1 MTTKRAAPPA
11 RPRPRPAGPDGD
23 AGLAPRQRQL
33 LDELETIFL
42 EEGFRKVTLADLA
55 SRLRCSRRSFYELAD
70 SKEALFLRVFDRYLT
85 RLRDQG
91 AKGAAAVP
99 PDQAFEPYLMPAIDA
114 ARKLS
119 ATLMQD
125 MTGYPP
131 ANAMWER
138 HQRERIDGL
147 RRLVAR
153 CVELGLFRGIDPYL
167 VAEVMAA
174 SLRRIREPAFLAA
187 SRLSYREAVEE
198 LYGLLLHGLFRP
210 DARAARPARAPTAK
224 AARTAKAAGTAEAAK
239 APAPARGT
247 PARRAASARSG
258 PR

>member
-1 MTTKRAAPPA
+1 MGWSCPFPTSWRSGVHGRQGTSLVSKRAAA
-11 RPRPRPAGPDGD
+11 APRPRPGAKDRNGGTDP
-23 AGLAPRQRQL
+23 APRQERL

-42 EEGFRKVTLADLA
+42 QEGFRKVTLADLA
-55 SRLRCSRRSFYELAD
+55 SRLHCSRRSFYELAD

-85 RLRDQG
+85 RLREQG
-91 AKGAAAVP
+91 ARGAAAVP
-99 PDQAFEPYLMPAIDA
+99 PEQAFEPYLMPAIDA

-119 ATLMQD
+119 ATFMRD

-138 HQRERIDGL
+138 HQRERIEGL
-147 RRLVAR
+147 RQLVER
-153 CVELGLFRGIDPYL
+153 CVEQGLFRGIDPYL

-187 SRLSYREAVEE
+187 SRLSYREAVRE

-210 DARAARPARAPTAK
+210 DAATGKPSRAAPRF
-224 AARTAKAAGTAEAAK
+224 
-239 APAPARGT
+239 
-247 PARRAASARSG
+247 SRSLTT
-258 PR
+258 